1 MVPHARPPSRARAAA
16 AALLACGAAACA
28 HAPEPKM
35 SFGEA
40 GLLEATE
47 PGAPVGRPSPPP
59 APPAPVTESIAT
71 APAQGPPIDTVLLR
85 FAAEAR
91 ARRARLPAGAF
102 AAEAS
107 AAWRGLCLELDRYL
121 ARALPET
128 PLLELVRARITVE
141 AEWDYDL
148 RRFGPAP
155 RDVARAVADRD
166 ARFAVRVEAS
176 RALGLAMFERPPPA
190 RLGWPLDGAGLSSLF
205 GVRLDPIDGR
215 RRMHYGI
222 DLAAQSGRV
231 VSAAAKGWVT
241 NAGFVAGYGLMV
253 EVRHAGDV
261 VTRYAHL
268 SRVLCAPGDAVDP
281 GQALGLVGAT
291 GRVTGPHLHFEVW
304 RSGEAR
310 DPLTWLGMRAGGDAG
325 N

>member
-1 MVPHARPPSRARAAA
+1 MSSCGATA
-16 AALLACGAAACA
+16 AALLACGAAACN
-28 HAPEPKM
+28 HAPDRKM

-40 GLLEATE
+40 GLLEAAE
-47 PGAPVGRPSPPP
+47 PDAPVGRPTPPP
-59 APPAPVTESIAT
+59 APPAPVTESIAM
-71 APAQGPPIDTVLLR
+71 APVQGPPVDSTLLR
-85 FAAEAR
+85 FSAEAR
-91 ARRARLPAGAF
+91 GRRGRLPAGAF
-102 AAEAS
+102 PAEVA

-121 ARALPET
+121 ARPLPET
-128 PLLELVRARITVE
+128 PMLELVRARITVE
-141 AEWDYDL
+141 TEWEYDL

-155 RDVARAVADRD
+155 ADVARSVADRD

-205 GVRLDPIDGR
+205 GVRVDPIDGR

-222 DLAAQSGRV
+222 DLATQTGRV

-304 RSGEAR
+304 RGGEAR
-310 DPLTWLGMRAGGDAG
+310 DPLAWLGVRAEGDAG